1 MNKSR
6 IITLVAVLT
15 LSCENTSVPLNQW
28 VSYDETEEL
37 KSNENHPI
45 NRMRYKRIQSKH
57 SDRNTFFTPFE
68 KELSQ
73 FSETDYEQ
81 LKPLILEQDILSIQ
95 NYIQQGE
102 LTYEQLTLFYLYRI
116 YRFETDKNTYLNAII
131 SLNPEVLSQ
140 ARLCDK
146 NREKALQHPLYGI
159 PILLKDNI
167 NATPMATT
175 AGAAAFQNNYPQED
189 AFLVKRLR
197 EKGGLI
203 LGKVNL
209 SEWAYYFCSG
219 CPLGYSAMGGQTLN
233 PYGRKQFETG
243 GSSSGSGVAVAANYA
258 SVAIGSETSGSILSP
273 SGKNSVVG
281 LKPTIGAVS
290 RSGVV
295 PISSTLDTAGPMTKN
310 VLDNAIVMSAL
321 VGEDP
326 TDEYSYSSN
335 PISYQVLDTV
345 SLKGKRLGVFKAF
358 EKDSLM
364 GSVLSKIK
372 NAGAEIV
379 SIDPPEVV
387 LKNFRRLL
395 DVDMR
400 ADLPKYIKNYGAQ
413 GLEFE
418 SVQDVIAFNLKD
430 SLLHAPYGQEIFL
443 RVAGETRT
451 QEDFKED
458 KEELMRLAKSYFQS
472 IEQQQLDAILSI
484 DNYTASY
491 AAAAHYP
498 ALGVPMGYTSDGQ
511 PQNLTFI
518 APSRQEQTLLEL
530 GAAFERL
537 VSARKIPVLFQ

>member
-15 LSCENTSVPLNQW
+15 LSCENTFVPLNQW

-233 PYGRKQFETG
+233 PYGR
-243 GSSSGSGVAVAANYA
+243 
-258 SVAIGSETSGSILSP
+258 
-273 SGKNSVVG
+273 
-281 LKPTIGAVS
+281 
-290 RSGVV
+290 
-295 PISSTLDTAGPMTKN
+295 
-310 VLDNAIVMSAL
+310 
-321 VGEDP
+321 
-326 TDEYSYSSN
+326 
-335 PISYQVLDTV
+335 
-345 SLKGKRLGVFKAF
+345 
-358 EKDSLM
+358 
-364 GSVLSKIK
+364 
-372 NAGAEIV
+372 
-379 SIDPPEVV
+379 
-387 LKNFRRLL
+387 
-395 DVDMR
+395 
-400 ADLPKYIKNYGAQ
+400 
-413 GLEFE
+413 
-418 SVQDVIAFNLKD
+418 
-430 SLLHAPYGQEIFL
+430 
-443 RVAGETRT
+443 
-451 QEDFKED
+451 
-458 KEELMRLAKSYFQS
+458 
-472 IEQQQLDAILSI
+472 
-484 DNYTASY
+484 
-491 AAAAHYP
+491 
-498 ALGVPMGYTSDGQ
+498 
-511 PQNLTFI
+511 
-518 APSRQEQTLLEL
+518 
-530 GAAFERL
+530 
-537 VSARKIPVLFQ
+537 

>member
-45 NRMRYKRIQSKH
+45 NRMRFKRIQSKH

-197 EKGGLI
+197 ENGGLI

-537 VSARKIPVLFQ
+537 VSARKFPVLFQ

>member
-45 NRMRYKRIQSKH
+45 NRMRFKRIQSKH

-537 VSARKIPVLFQ
+537 VSARKFPVLFQ

>member
-45 NRMRYKRIQSKH
+45 NRMRFKRIQSKH

-197 EKGGLI
+197 ENGGLI

-387 LKNFRRLL
+387 FKNFRRLL

-537 VSARKIPVLFQ
+537 VSARKFPVLFQ

>member
-15 LSCENTSVPLNQW
+15 LSCENTFVPLNQW

-45 NRMRYKRIQSKH
+45 NRMRFKRIQSKH

-537 VSARKIPVLFQ
+537 VSARKFPVLFQ

>member
-45 NRMRYKRIQSKH
+45 NRMRFKRIQSKH

-310 VLDNAIVMSAL
+310 VLDNAIVMSVL

-537 VSARKIPVLFQ
+537 VSARKFPVLFQ